1 MAGKDAGRLT
11 ALRLLVIPG
20 VASGTRLWDITE
32 SMSLR
37 IPRSPRI
44 PLGNPFLGGLV
55 AGGSSVFTLVI
66 FGSYLSIGAFAHD
79 LGFSSS
85 WLSFSTVL
93 VWAAPAQVIVI
104 ASLAAGATGIE
115 IAVAV
120 TLSAIRLL
128 PMVVSLLPLLKSTDT
143 RLRSLIL
150 PTHFT
155 AISVWIESLRL
166 SPMLP
171 RPARIPFVNG
181 IGVALMGA
189 ALAGGLIGH
198 VLAGILPALLV
209 SAMLFLTPMSFLS
222 STVRNSRL
230 LSERIAVVV
239 GLVMAPVLAWYDI
252 GLDLLW
258 TGLVGGTSAYLVHRF
273 RRGP

>member
-1 MAGKDAGRLT
+1 
-11 ALRLLVIPG
+11 
-20 VASGTRLWDITE
+20 
-32 SMSLR
+32 
-37 IPRSPRI
+37 
-44 PLGNPFLGGLV
+44 
-55 AGGSSVFTLVI
+55 VFTLVI

-79 LGFSSS
+79 LGFSVV
-85 WLSFSTVL
+85 WLTVSTVL
-93 VWAAPAQVIVI
+93 VWAAPAQMIII
-104 ASLAAGATGIE
+104 ASLAAGAAGLE

-128 PMVVSLLPLLKSTDT
+128 PMVIALLPLLKEPDT

-181 IGVALMGA
+181 IGVALLGV
-189 ALAGGLIGH
+189 ALLGGLVGY
-198 VLAGILPALLV
+198 VLAGIVPGLLV

-230 LSERIAVVV
+230 LSDRVAIVI
-239 GLVMAPVLAWYDI
+239 GLVMAPVLAWLDV

-258 TGLVGGTSAYLVHRF
+258 TGLVGGTLAYGVHRL
-273 RRGP
+273 REAMR